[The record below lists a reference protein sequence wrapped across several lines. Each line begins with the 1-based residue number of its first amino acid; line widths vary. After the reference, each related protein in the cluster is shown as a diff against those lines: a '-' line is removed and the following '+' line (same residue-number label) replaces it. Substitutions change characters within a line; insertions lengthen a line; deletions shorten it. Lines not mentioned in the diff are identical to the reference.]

1 MRIFVYAA
9 MIALATSNAF
19 ALEDC
24 NRDSE
29 VNRRLECLQKNNE
42 ELANRVARLDD
53 LLKHVLKD
61 DASYSIQ
68 AVGGMCLAG
77 DPSGNF
83 LRSCADTPGAKFHI
97 RP

>member
-9 MIALATSNAF
+9 VLALATSNAF

-24 NRDSE
+24 NHDSE
-29 VNRRLECLQKNNE
+29 VNRRLECLQKNND
-42 ELANRVARLDD
+42 ELAGRVARLDE

-77 DPSGNF
+77 DPAGAF
-83 LRSCADTPGAKFHI
+83 LRSCAEAPGAKFHI